1 MNLTLRQLGVFE
13 AVARS
18 GSFTAAAARLRVS
31 QSALSRTV
39 AGIEHTLRV
48 PLFER
53 TTRTVTLTAAG
64 HHLLSIADRILA
76 AHRTGMHDLVRYL
89 AGEQG
94 TVTIATLPSV
104 AAVLLPPVISAFHEQ
119 HPGIS
124 VRILDGLARTVVD
137 RLLGGEA
144 DLAITTPNQLPAE
157 LVHRPLVLDRFY
169 AALPHGHR
177 LAGQPTLTW
186 SDLVGEPFVAIGLD
200 SSVRS
205 FTDAAFERA
214 RVRATQVVEAAN
226 VATVGGLVAAG
237 LGISALPALVRAL
250 ISFAEL
256 AHRPL
261 TDPVVERQL
270 DIVMPARGTPSA
282 TTRQFL
288 DLLDTLAAGRH
299 PLPVGVDWAPPA

>member
-1 MNLTLRQLGVFE
+1 MNLTLRQLEVFE

-18 GSFTAAAARLRVS
+18 GSFTAAAERLRVS

-39 AGIEHTLRV
+39 AGIERTVRV

-53 TTRTVTLTAAG
+53 TTRRLTLTAAG

-76 AHRTGMHDLVRYL
+76 AHRTGMNEL
-89 AGEQG
+89 ARHLSGERG
-94 TVTIATLPSV
+94 TVTVATLPSV

-144 DLAITTPNQLPAE
+144 DLAITTPNRLPAE
-157 LVHRPLVLDRFY
+157 LAHRPLVLDRFY
-169 AALPHGHR
+169 AALPPGHH
-177 LAGQPTLTW
+177 LARQSTLAW
-186 SDLVGEPFVAIGLD
+186 ADLVPEPFVAIGVG

-214 RVRATQVVEAAN
+214 QVRVAQVVEAAN

-261 TDPVVERQL
+261 TDPVVEREL
-270 DIVMPARGTPSA
+270 DVVLPATGTPSA

-288 DLLDTLAAGRH
+288 DVLDTLAAGRH
-299 PLPVGVDWAPPA
+299 PLPAGVAWAPQA